1 MERNKIILELYF
13 VHKMKQK
20 QIAEKLNIS
29 KYIVSRVLRNDQRY
43 NEEKKARVKE
53 SEKKHREKTSR
64 YIIGKRAKERSNN
77 EYEILK
83 KQQIQ
88 DSLELS
94 NMKGY
99 ISNKAFR
106 DWNSS
111 IYKYDKK
118 TKSYK
123 LKSDIVATSDV
134 PKSIKW

>member
-1 MERNKIILELYF
+1 MERYKIILELYF

-29 KYIVSRVLRNDQRY
+29 KYIVSRVLRSDGRY
-43 NEEKKARVKE
+43 YEEKKARVKE
-53 SEKKHREKTSR
+53 SEKKHREKTSK
-64 YIIGKRAKERSNN
+64 YITEKRAKERNNN
-77 EYEILK
+77 EYEAVE
-83 KQQIQ
+83 KQHIQ
-88 DSLELS
+88 ASLELS

-123 LKSDIVATSDV
+123 LKSNIVATSDV

>member
-29 KYIVSRVLRNDQRY
+29 KYIVSRVLRNDERY
-43 NEEKKARVKE
+43 NEEKKARIKE
-53 SEKKHREKTSR
+53 SEKKHREKTSK
-64 YIIGKRAKERSNN
+64 YIIGKRAKERNNN

>member
-29 KYIVSRVLRNDQRY
+29 KYIVSRVLRNDERY
-43 NEEKKARVKE
+43 NEEKKARIKE
-53 SEKKHREKTSR
+53 SEKKHREKTSK
-64 YIIGKRAKERSNN
+64 YIIGKREKERNNN

>member
-20 QIAEKLNIS
+20 QIAEKLKIS
-29 KYIVSRVLRNDQRY
+29 KYIVSRVLRNDERY
-43 NEEKKARVKE
+43 NEEKKARVEDSK
-53 SEKKHREKTSR
+53 KKHREKTLK
-64 YIIGKRAKERSNN
+64 YIIEKRKKERNN
-77 EYEILK
+77 NGYEIVV
-83 KQQIQ
+83 KQHIQ
-88 DSLELS
+88 ASLELS

-106 DWNSS
+106 DWNYS

-123 LKSDIVATSDV
+123 LKSNIVATSDV
-134 PKSIKW
+134 PKNIKW

>member
-1 MERNKIILELYF
+1 MERDKIILELYF

-29 KYIVSRVLRNDQRY
+29 KYIVSRVLRSDGRY
-43 NEEKKARVKE
+43 YEEKKARVKE
-53 SEKKHREKTSR
+53 SEKKHREK
-64 YIIGKRAKERSNN
+64 RAKERNNN
-77 EYEILK
+77 EYEAVE
-83 KQQIQ
+83 KQHIQ
-88 DSLELS
+88 ASLELS

-123 LKSDIVATSDV
+123 LKSNIVATSDV

>member
-29 KYIVSRVLRNDQRY
+29 KYIVSRVLRNDERY
-43 NEEKKARVKE
+43 KEEKKARVKE
-53 SEKKHREKTSR
+53 SEKKHREKTSK
-64 YIIGKRAKERSNN
+64 YIIGKRAKERNNN